1 MIRNENV
8 RTGSLVAVGTDEA
21 IPSAAQGRMGLV
33 QNISY
38 PKREGRGRRNYQAQ
52 VLFADGATIQV
63 DVKFLSA
70 MEFEPGMV
78 ELAAGAQESAEAES
92 AAAEVTESAPEA
104 SETNVVVELA
114 SEEPKYAP
122 DEIVVE
128 EALVTNESPEVAQ
141 A

>member
-8 RTGSLVAVGTDEA
+8 RSGSLVAVGTDEA
-21 IPSAAQGRMGLV
+21 IPTAAQGRMGLV

-78 ELAAGAQESAEAES
+78 ELAAGAQESAES

-114 SEEPKYAP
+114 SEEPKYSP